1 MRPPAGL
8 FLPHI
13 AHGQRVVGGGV
24 TMRDFKPHTGKTG
37 KLLDYVAVLPAAVTD
52 HEAAG
57 VVGLRVRGK
66 HTQPVYG
73 RLYAVDLPE

>member
-1 MRPPAGL
+1 MSIGSGVI
-8 FLPHI
+8 LPV
-13 AHGQRVVGGGV
+13 AFQKVYDV
-24 TMRDFKPHTGKTG
+24 PHAEA